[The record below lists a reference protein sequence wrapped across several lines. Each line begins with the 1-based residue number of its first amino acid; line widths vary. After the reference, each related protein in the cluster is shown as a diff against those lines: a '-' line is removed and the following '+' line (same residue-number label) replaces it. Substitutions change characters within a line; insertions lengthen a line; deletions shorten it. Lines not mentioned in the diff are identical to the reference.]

1 MSALLPFIVVGIAN
15 GSVYAIAGLGL
26 VLTYRTS
33 GIFNFAHGAQAALGA
48 YLMYELRDLHG
59 WPWPAAA
66 LASVAVAGVLVGF
79 LLERLAFT
87 LADAPTSTRVVATI
101 GVLVAVQGVLAAKYG
116 AATIPFRPFL
126 SEQIVH
132 LPGVNVR
139 VDQLVVTGLALVAA
153 SGLFLFFRRS
163 RLGVAMQGV
172 VDDPALLGLQG
183 TSPAAVR
190 RWAWIVGSCFASLSG
205 ILLAPTIGL
214 DVLIL
219 TLLVVQAFGA
229 AAIGAFNSLVGTYV
243 GGLAVGIGAALATK
257 YLAGYP
263 ALAGLPSTLPFLVL
277 FVALL
282 VTPRRYLIERGAR
295 VVRRAALPAPLPR
308 PVLTAVAAVGT
319 VALVAAPRLAAG
331 KLPVLTTGLA
341 FVIIFTSLG
350 LLARTSGQV
359 SLCHMAFAAVGA
371 AGFARAAEAGAPW
384 LAAVVL
390 GGLLA
395 VPVGAVVAIP
405 AIRLSGVY
413 LAVATFGFGILMER
427 IFFPSWLMF
436 GSGALTVRRPAVGR
450 LGTDTGYYYV
460 LLAVALACAG
470 LAVLVRRSRLG
481 RLLRGLADCPEALTA
496 FGADTNVTRVFVFC
510 ISAFLAGVGGA
521 VLGPVTGSAGA
532 GSFTFGISLTL
543 LAVLAIAG
551 RRPVASAFVAALL
564 YAVLPGSV
572 AASWVAYVPVAFG
585 LAAIAASAAPGRILA
600 AWLVRS
606 PRLEA
611 RRDRPVACARLEA
624 LGTGGAS

>member
-1 MSALLPFIVVGIAN
+1 MSSLLPFIVVGIAN

-59 WPWPAAA
+59 WPWPVAA

-101 GVLVAVQGVLAAKYG
+101 GVLVAVQGALAAKYG

-126 SEQIVH
+126 SERIVH
-132 LPGVNVR
+132 LPGVNIR
-139 VDQLVVTGLALVAA
+139 VDQLIVTGLALMAA

-163 RLGVAMQGV
+163 RMGVAMQGV

-205 ILLAPTIGL
+205 ILLAPSIGL

-229 AAIGAFNSLVGTYV
+229 AAMGAFNSLVGTYA

-257 YLAGYP
+257 YLAAYP

-295 VVRRAALPAPLPR
+295 VVRRAAVPAPLPR
-308 PVLTAVAAVGT
+308 PVLAAAAAAGT
-319 VALVAAPRLAAG
+319 VALVAAPQLVSG

-371 AGFARAAEAGAPW
+371 AGFARAADAGAPW
-384 LAAVVL
+384 LVAVVL

-436 GSGALTVRRPAVGR
+436 GSGALTVRRPAVGH
-450 LGTDTGYYYV
+450 LATDTGYYYV
-460 LLAVALACAG
+460 LVAVALACAG

-510 ISAFLAGVGGA
+510 ISALLAGVGGA

-551 RRPVASAFVAALL
+551 LRPVGSAFVAALL

-585 LAAIAASAAPGRILA
+585 LAAIAASAAPARILSA
-600 AWLVRS
+600 RLVRS

-611 RRDRPVACARLEA
+611 RRDRPVTCARLEA